1 MGPGYLTKIKIGVV
15 LSCLGL
21 GILTIPSLNAQPI
34 AVGENL
40 LVSGEPDKMHT
51 ETLIAADPNDA
62 NRLLGCAIVFLD
74 GARRRTTAVYASSDG
89 GKTWKQTLDARKF
102 FYSSDPAI
110 AFGSN
115 GVAYYST
122 TVNVRAEDRPV
133 VMIYRST
140 DSGKTWQAPTAIPF
154 VDREYLAIDNTG
166 GKYHGRVYINGSAT
180 VPGTDQAKYAN
191 GVQLYSSRDGQNFMR
206 WADRV
211 SLGQGFIYGMG
222 NSVVLSDGTL
232 AFLFGESK
240 DQQEAE
246 SIRRNQRFGQYGLG
260 GYLNSQL
267 KLAISRD
274 GGESLLPL
282 VTISDYAQPYGTFN
296 SWIPYLAVDPGNGP
310 FKDRLYAVWADLRS
324 GRSEILLSYSADK
337 GKTWSEAKPINDDR
351 PFSDPSSGPHNF
363 LPVVAVNSTGVVG
376 VMWYDRR
383 DVPDGLGWYVR
394 FRASLDGGETWL
406 PSVRVSTAPA
416 DQSKNQKLFTRADA
430 SGGSSL
436 KLNVGLVGMQFA
448 AADTAGMAADAAGRF
463 HPLWIDN
470 RTGIPQVW
478 TAAIDVKGEVWRN
491 GSRESAALDDL
502 SDKLTWEIVDA
513 SYDRSTNLVTA
524 SVQLRNR
531 SQTPL
536 TGPIKVRA
544 LTVRSA
550 LGTLEVVNADNNQT
564 REGAVWDFND
574 TLPGGVLN
582 PNQTSTT
589 KKLIFRLSDAQ
600 PFKEGN
606 LYRFELLS
614 LEARILGKL
623 AGENKIV
630 LKGVPAET
638 SNRSPTGPH

>member
-1 MGPGYLTKIKIGVV
+1 MGYLSRIKIGVV

-21 GILTIPSLNAQPI
+21 GLLTIPSLNAQPV

-51 ETLIAADPNDA
+51 ETLIAADPKDA

-74 GARRRTTAVYASSDG
+74 GARRRTTAVYASSDA
-89 GKTWKQTLDARKF
+89 GKTWTQTLDTRKF

-140 DSGKTWQAPTAIPF
+140 DGGKTWQAPTAIPF
-154 VDREYLAIDNTG
+154 FDREYLAVDNTG
-166 GKYHGRVYINGSAT
+166 GKYHGRVYVNGAAT

-191 GVQLYSSRDGQNFMR
+191 GVQLYSSRDGRNFMR

-211 SLGQGFIYGMG
+211 SLGGGFIYGMG

-240 DQQEAE
+240 DQKEAD
-246 SIRRNQRFGQYGLG
+246 SIRKNQRFGQYGLG
-260 GYLNSQL
+260 GYLNSHL

-274 GGESLLPL
+274 GGESLDPL
-282 VTISDYAQPYGTFN
+282 VTISDYSQPYGTFN
-296 SWIPYLAVDPGNGP
+296 SWIPYLAADPGNGP
-310 FKDRLYAVWADLRS
+310 FKDRLYAVWADLGS

-337 GKTWSEAKPINDDR
+337 GKTWSEAKPVNDDR

-363 LPVVAVNSTGVVG
+363 LPVVAVNMAGVVG

-430 SGGSSL
+430 SAGSNL

-463 HPLWIDN
+463 HPFWIDN
-470 RTGIPQVW
+470 RTGVPQVW
-478 TAAIDVKGEVWRN
+478 TATIDVKGEVWRN

-502 SDKLTWEIVDA
+502 SDKLTWEITDA
-513 SYDRSTNLVTA
+513 SYDRSTNLITA
-524 SVQLRNR
+524 FVQLRNR
-531 SQTPL
+531 SSTSL

-544 LTVRSA
+544 LTLRSA
-550 LGTLEVVNADNNQT
+550 LGPLEVVNADNNQT

-574 TLPGGVLN
+574 TLPGGALS
-582 PNQTSTT
+582 PNQTAAT
-589 KKLIFRLSDAQ
+589 KKLIFRLSDTL

-606 LYRFELLS
+606 LFRYGLLS
-614 LEARILGKL
+614 LEARVLGKL
-623 AGENKIV
+623 AAENKVV
-630 LKGVPAET
+630 LKGIPAEN
-638 SNRSPTGPH
+638 SNRSLTGPH